1 MGLLLARAGLLSG
14 GAGEV
19 GDLNPSF
26 SNVHY
31 LYSFTAITSQR
42 EEIKD
47 LTIWNNGCTVSTA
60 QKHFGNN
67 STYYNSSDFVGN
79 DGTTDERAL
88 MRFNAAGDFVLEGW
102 CRQSGTVSNNRMI
115 GAVYK
120 FSNNSRNWQLRIL
133 GNTHGTD
140 PGKIRFTLFPNGSDA
155 SDNDQTVDSGVA
167 VPQNTWFHWA
177 LQRKGTGHIIF
188 IDGVPGTK
196 MTTGYRPS
204 GTGTDAIRWGR
215 DNDGSHQYAGHMS
228 DFRVTLGEAFYPEAG
243 FTPPTAIWP
252 RS

>member
-1 MGLLLARAGLLSG
+1 MSNSLFLQRQGLIFKGLP
-14 GAGEV
+14 AAV
-19 GDLNPSF
+19 NPTF

-31 LYSFTAITSQR
+31 LYSFQNILTQS

-47 LTIWNNGCTVSTA
+47 LTIWNNGCTVSAT
-60 QKHFGNN
+60 QHFSKN
-67 STYYNSSDFVGN
+67 TTFYNATDFVGN
-79 DGTTDERAL
+79 DGTTNERAL

-102 CRQSGTVSNNRMI
+102 CRQAGTVVNNRMI

-120 FSNNSRNWQLRIL
+120 FSTNARNWQLRIL
-133 GNTHGTD
+133 GNTHSTD
-140 PGKIRFTLFPNGSDA
+140 PGKIRFTLFPNGADA
-155 SDNDQTVDSGVA
+155 SDNDQTVDSGIA
-167 VPQNTWFHWA
+167 VPQFLWFHFA

-188 IDGVPGTK
+188 INGSPGPK
-196 MTTGYRPS
+196 MTTSFRPS

-228 DFRVTLGEAFYPEAG
+228 DFRITLGQAFYPEAG
-243 FTPPTAIWP
+243 FLVPTAIWP